1 MLDNIKKLVK
11 DNQYKEANKQLVD
24 LIKETDKNTELYS
37 QATYLRGRLNT
48 DFHYKDKS
56 DFIAKQS
63 FLDCIQSQYP
73 LPQAY
78 CEYANLEEDNNTAI
92 NYIKLGIEKFPND
105 PLLYRSLLQK
115 TKTFKE
121 KQNIIKQINELD
133 IVDFYLYTNII
144 NTYINNNSLE
154 DCYSYCKK
162 ILAVYKLEDDEKL
175 LYNLVLALSLIEIAD
190 EASLKEAEKILLKLI
205 KDDVSN
211 ELHYVTYMGLIKIY
225 LILNNTQK
233 IIEYFDKIPF
243 QGLQDYDNYPMLI
256 YLDFEQ
262 LFTEILNKLDKLFTK
277 DRQRKQK
284 TKILLAMYFCKRE
297 YYFEGVDRIQ
307 KKHIAILV
315 KAFKDYPK
323 ELKIGKYL
331 FSAQVKLKLNY
342 DAYLTAIEMYKSEST
357 FLNHISFESIL
368 DKIEGYDL
376 CNIITDLLNSM
387 QTFYISEIFVNR
399 ILDPIIRHI
408 YESDDDNKY
417 RNICRIAKN
426 IDSEAISYSN
436 CKFEMAYSY
445 EELEDHKKAEKL
457 YKMELKKT
465 PNSSAVLNNL
475 GVIYK
480 NNHEYEKAIQYF
492 EKGIK
497 ADPNN
502 EKCPMNLKESKEKFI
517 KQKNKIYENLS
528 KNVNIEFFEN
538 IGYNDDLKCLLNNI
552 NDSELKDLLVSDL
565 EESAICIATKQ
576 NKSATILCGSIV
588 EAVLMDTLLNRNIK
602 KYTIKNKSKNIKD
615 MSLNELLEV
624 ANSEKIISKI
634 TYNLSHVIKDYRNII
649 HPSNSIRNSFKIS
662 DERVMVIWNILKE
675 ILESL
680 LN

>member
-1 MLDNIKKLVK
+1 
-11 DNQYKEANKQLVD
+11 
-24 LIKETDKNTELYS
+24 
-37 QATYLRGRLNT
+37 
-48 DFHYKDKS
+48 
-56 DFIAKQS
+56 
-63 FLDCIQSQYP
+63 
-73 LPQAY
+73 
-78 CEYANLEEDNNTAI
+78 
-92 NYIKLGIEKFPND
+92 
-105 PLLYRSLLQK
+105 
-115 TKTFKE
+115 
-121 KQNIIKQINELD
+121 
-133 IVDFYLYTNII
+133 
-144 NTYINNNSLE
+144 
-154 DCYSYCKK
+154 
-162 ILAVYKLEDDEKL
+162 
-175 LYNLVLALSLIEIAD
+175 
-190 EASLKEAEKILLKLI
+190 
-205 KDDVSN
+205 
-211 ELHYVTYMGLIKIY
+211 
-225 LILNNTQK
+225 
-233 IIEYFDKIPF
+233 
-243 QGLQDYDNYPMLI
+243 
-256 YLDFEQ
+256 
-262 LFTEILNKLDKLFTK
+262 
-277 DRQRKQK
+277 
-284 TKILLAMYFCKRE
+284 
-297 YYFEGVDRIQ
+297 
-307 KKHIAILV
+307 
-315 KAFKDYPK
+315 
-323 ELKIGKYL
+323 
-331 FSAQVKLKLNY
+331 
-342 DAYLTAIEMYKSEST
+342 
-357 FLNHISFESIL
+357 
-368 DKIEGYDL
+368 
-376 CNIITDLLNSM
+376 
-387 QTFYISEIFVNR
+387 
-399 ILDPIIRHI
+399 
-408 YESDDDNKY
+408 
-417 RNICRIAKN
+417 
-426 IDSEAISYSN
+426 
-436 CKFEMAYSY
+436 MACSY

-565 EESAICIATKQ
+565 EECAICIATKQ
-576 NKSATILCGSIV
+576 NKSAIILCGSIV